1 MIDSFKGRIAIDID
15 GKYYFLRAD
24 KPIKR
29 GMPSLHLEPATE
41 YNPVL
46 PSDIKFVGKEDENG
60 ILRFGP
66 INDKNK
72 RCILKRE

>member
-1 MIDSFKGRIAIDID
+1 MTDSFKGRIVIDID

-24 KPIKR
+24 KPIER
-29 GMPSLHLEPATE
+29 GIPPLRLEPATK

-66 INDKNK
+66 IIDNK
-72 RCILKRE
+72 RNALERE

>member
-1 MIDSFKGRIAIDID
+1 MTDSFKGRVVIDID

-24 KPIKR
+24 KPFKLGIT
-29 GMPSLHLEPATE
+29 PLCLEPATE

-66 INDKNK
+66 INDKK
-72 RCILKRE
+72 

>member
-1 MIDSFKGRIAIDID
+1 MTASYNGRIVLDID
-15 GKYYFLRAD
+15 GKYYFLKEDR
-24 KPIKR
+24 PIEH
-29 GMPSLHLEPATE
+29 GMPSLYLEPATE

-66 INDKNK
+66 INDK
-72 RCILKRE
+72 RHTLERE

>member
-1 MIDSFKGRIAIDID
+1 MTDSFKGRIAIDID

-24 KPIKR
+24 KPIEQ
-29 GMPSLHLEPATE
+29 GIAPLCLEPATE

-66 INDKNK
+66 IIDKK
-72 RCILKRE
+72 

>member
-1 MIDSFKGRIAIDID
+1 MTDSFKGRVVIDIN

-24 KPIKR
+24 KPIEH
-29 GMPSLHLEPATE
+29 GMSPLHLEPATE

-66 INDKNK
+66 IMDNKKNA
-72 RCILKRE
+72 LERE

>member
-1 MIDSFKGRIAIDID
+1 MIDSFKGRIAINID
-15 GKYYFLRAD
+15 GEYYFLREER
-24 KPIKR
+24 PIEQD
-29 GMPSLHLEPATE
+29 MPSLYLEPATE

-66 INDKNK
+66 INDKK
-72 RCILKRE
+72 

>member
-1 MIDSFKGRIAIDID
+1 MTDLFKGRIVIGID

-24 KPIKR
+24 KPIEH
-29 GMPSLHLEPATE
+29 GMSPLHLEPATE

-60 ILRFGP
+60 MLRFGP
-66 INDKNK
+66 IIK
-72 RCILKRE
+72 

>member
-1 MIDSFKGRIAIDID
+1 MTDSCNGRVVIDID
-15 GKYYFLRAD
+15 GKYYFLKEDR
-24 KPIKR
+24 PIEH

-46 PSDIKFVGKEDENG
+46 PSDIKFVGTEDEDG

-66 INDKNK
+66 INDK
-72 RCILKRE
+72 RHTLERE

>member
-1 MIDSFKGRIAIDID
+1 MTASYNGRIVLDID
-15 GKYYFLRAD
+15 GKYYFLREERS
-24 KPIKR
+24 IEQ
-29 GMPSLHLEPATE
+29 GMSSLYLEPATE

-66 INDKNK
+66 INDKGHT
-72 RCILKRE
+72 LERE

>member
-1 MIDSFKGRIAIDID
+1 MTDSYKGRIAIDID

-24 KPIKR
+24 KPIKP

-46 PSDIKFVGKEDENG
+46 PSDIKFIGEEDEDG
-60 ILRFGP
+60 ILRMNP
-66 INDKNK
+66 IIDKK
-72 RCILKRE
+72 KRE

>member
-1 MIDSFKGRIAIDID
+1 MTDSFKGRISIDID

-24 KPIKR
+24 KPIEQ

-46 PSDIKFVGKEDENG
+46 PSDIKFVGKEDEND
-60 ILRFGP
+60 ILRIDP
-66 INDKNK
+66 ITNK
-72 RCILKRE
+72 RHT

>member
-1 MIDSFKGRIAIDID
+1 MTDSFKGRIIIDID

-24 KPIKR
+24 KPIR
-29 GMPSLHLEPATE
+29 QGIPPLRLVPATE

-66 INDKNK
+66 IID
-72 RCILKRE
+72 

>member
-1 MIDSFKGRIAIDID
+1 MIDSFKGRIVIDID
-15 GKYYFLRAD
+15 GKYYFLKAD
-24 KPIKR
+24 RPIEH

-60 ILRFGP
+60 ILRIDP
-66 INDKNK
+66 ITNK
-72 RCILKRE
+72 RHTLERE

>member
-1 MIDSFKGRIAIDID
+1 MTDLFKGRIAIDID

-24 KPIKR
+24 KPIEH
-29 GMPSLHLEPATE
+29 GMSSLHLEPATE

-46 PSDIKFVGKEDENG
+46 PSDIKFVGKEDKNG

-66 INDKNK
+66 IIDK
-72 RCILKRE
+72 RHTLERE

>member
-1 MIDSFKGRIAIDID
+1 MTDSFKGRIAIDID

-24 KPIKR
+24 KPIEH
-29 GMPSLHLEPATE
+29 GMPPLHLEPATE

-66 INDKNK
+66 IIDNK
-72 RCILKRE
+72 RHILERE

>member
-1 MIDSFKGRIAIDID
+1 MIDSYKGRITIDID

-24 KPIKR
+24 KPIEQ
-29 GMPSLHLEPATE
+29 GIAPLSLEPATE

-66 INDKNK
+66 IINNKKNA
-72 RCILKRE
+72 LE

>member
-1 MIDSFKGRIAIDID
+1 MNDLYKGRIAIDID

-24 KPIKR
+24 KLIEY
-29 GMPSLHLEPATE
+29 GMPPLHLEPATE

-66 INDKNK
+66 IIDKK
-72 RCILKRE
+72 

>member
-1 MIDSFKGRIAIDID
+1 MTDLFKGRIAIDID

-24 KPIKR
+24 KPIEH
-29 GMPSLHLEPATE
+29 GMPPLHLEPATE

-66 INDKNK
+66 INDKK
-72 RCILKRE
+72 

>member
-1 MIDSFKGRIAIDID
+1 MTASYNGRIVLDID
-15 GKYYFLRAD
+15 GKYYFLREERS
-24 KPIKR
+24 IEQ
-29 GMPSLHLEPATE
+29 GMSSLYLEPATE

-66 INDKNK
+66 INDK
-72 RCILKRE
+72 RHTLERE